1 MIEKLYKEWLSLHS
15 LNPELLHRMDQQF
28 MVDFNYNSNHLVR
41 IHPFEDGNG
50 RIARLLANYIL
61 LRHGYPMIVI
71 PTADRDNYLNILG
84 KCDKTT
90 GTAPSEGAN
99 AIIEQVKPF
108 VDYISV
114 FVEKKLNLVI
124 LFAKE
129 EIREFSENYITDHD
143 PNKNADY
150 QEYKNNIVSDDPNN
164 DPNNVMENFADKRQ
178 KLILKFIK
186 MNNKVSRDEIA
197 KLLKT
202 SLSTIKRDFKQMQDE
217 GIIERIDGTRGYW
230 KITN

>member
-1 MIEKLYKEWLSLHS
+1 
-15 LNPELLHRMDQQF
+15 
-28 MVDFNYNSNHLVR
+28 
-41 IHPFEDGNG
+41 
-50 RIARLLANYIL
+50 
-61 LRHGYPMIVI
+61 MIVI
-71 PTADRDNYLNILG
+71 PTVDRNNYLNILG
-84 KCDKTT
+84 KCDKTI
-90 GTAPSEGAN
+90 GSVPYNGAT

-124 LFAKE
+124 PFAKE
-129 EIREFSENYITDHD
+129 EIREFSENDTAVND
-143 PNKNADY
+143 PNKIADN
-150 QEYKNNIVSDDPNN
+150 QNNKNDTGSDEPNDDPNN
-164 DPNNVMENFADKRQ
+164 VVENFADKRQ